1 MIAALDT
8 KVDVAAM
15 RSGPRRR
22 RPRKRKHRWWCRSV
36 KLLVMGRWLRNQLL
50 PIVVTLLL
58 VGGLGGAAVGV
69 LYLPQDPRN
78 DVLKL
83 LPIGATLV
91 IALLPLVWGRGGV
104 APFDSRPVEVL
115 APLLDQAVHR
125 QWCNAADERRLVRP
139 APIPIRWS
147 LSDLDVA
154 GPVGA
159 VVGVPDQLA
168 AFPPLPGQTTIT
180 EQELRAGGGRRE
192 LHQLFAG
199 LASGRIV
206 VVGAPGAGKSGAA
219 ILLLLDALAHRNS
232 LDDSERAQVPV
243 PVLFT
248 GHGWDP
254 NTTSTQD
261 WLRDRLVATYPMFQ
275 RHGGDADA
283 AALAAA
289 QDKIALIL
297 DGLDEMDE
305 TLRST
310 ALEALSDVPFRVVVL
325 TRGPEMIQA
334 ARKAW
339 LVGAV
344 AVQLHHVAGHEAADY
359 LQWARTGPPPSDW
372 PMLLAHLRE
381 HPESPLARGLST
393 PLALTLLRDTYHAGD
408 DLGDLLDPTGH
419 STAEHIEQHLIS
431 RVLPAAYT
439 PRPGR
444 PPRYSETQARQALT
458 FLAQQMNQDH
468 TRDLAWWD
476 IPQWAS
482 TMPRIFTTGLKHG
495 LKYGLLYGL
504 VCGAALGLVIALMVE
519 RTMISV
525 VIGLAVG
532 LLIGAIGG
540 LIVGPMFGIL
550 GTFQDKLASGRFA
563 YIRKNLKPR
572 RIRSGSWRAGV
583 SRQALRQGLVTA
595 ITFGLV
601 VGLVL
606 GDQAGQVI
614 GLVGGLMFALASGI
628 AFALIEDGISEDRSL
643 CPREIWRNDRA
654 TALLLGIGIVP
665 AYLFLFEFSS
675 TQHLG
680 LVAGLTYG
688 LVGFVVLSLGLRS
701 TTTDLAWRQLKLVGH
716 APAVSLMP
724 FLEDARQ
731 RGVLRT
737 VGGVY
742 QFRHVTLQDQL
753 ASATHPNS
761 AIARVS

>member
-1 MIAALDT
+1 
-8 KVDVAAM
+8 
-15 RSGPRRR
+15 
-22 RPRKRKHRWWCRSV
+22 
-36 KLLVMGRWLRNQLL
+36 
-50 PIVVTLLL
+50 
-58 VGGLGGAAVGV
+58 
-69 LYLPQDPRN
+69 
-78 DVLKL
+78 
-83 LPIGATLV
+83 
-91 IALLPLVWGRGGV
+91 
-104 APFDSRPVEVL
+104 
-115 APLLDQAVHR
+115 
-125 QWCNAADERRLVRP
+125 
-139 APIPIRWS
+139 
-147 LSDLDVA
+147 
-154 GPVGA
+154 
-159 VVGVPDQLA
+159 
-168 AFPPLPGQTTIT
+168 
-180 EQELRAGGGRRE
+180 
-192 LHQLFAG
+192 
-199 LASGRIV
+199 
-206 VVGAPGAGKSGAA
+206 
-219 ILLLLDALAHRNS
+219 
-232 LDDSERAQVPV
+232 
-243 PVLFT
+243 
-248 GHGWDP
+248 
-254 NTTSTQD
+254 
-261 WLRDRLVATYPMFQ
+261 
-275 RHGGDADA
+275 
-283 AALAAA
+283 
-289 QDKIALIL
+289 
-297 DGLDEMDE
+297 
-305 TLRST
+305 
-310 ALEALSDVPFRVVVL
+310 
-325 TRGPEMIQA
+325 
-334 ARKAW
+334 
-339 LVGAV
+339 
-344 AVQLHHVAGHEAADY
+344 
-359 LQWARTGPPPSDW
+359 
-372 PMLLAHLRE
+372 MLLAHLRE

-572 RIRSGSWRAGV
+572 RIRSGSWPAGV
-583 SRQALRQGLVTA
+583 SRQALRQGLVAA
-595 ITFGLV
+595 ISFGLL

-606 GDQAGQVI
+606 GSQAGQVI

-675 TQHLG
+675 TQRELRGELG
-680 LVAGLTYG
+680 LLQYGLVSGLVSGLTYG
-688 LVGFVVLSLGLRS
+688 LVGFVLLFLGLRS